1 MTRKATGLTKPVASK
16 RPLVDDDEEA
26 PPPPAPSQVIEEFA
40 SQEEDGVTQVPESME
55 IEDDVVID
63 DDDDDAMMAE
73 MADDELVAAV
83 PEPATKED
91 TISNNRGFVQAES
104 AKAKEVEAFH
114 AKKEEI
120 ATVEVDAST
129 LPLVQNASGEK
140 GR

>member
-1 MTRKATGLTKPVASK
+1 MLALACCGEVNRGWVFCGDDDSCVKTLKGEGDFD
-16 RPLVDDDEEA
+16 DDDE
-26 PPPPAPSQVIEEFA
+26 
-40 SQEEDGVTQVPESME
+40 
-55 IEDDVVID
+55 
-63 DDDDDAMMAE
+63 AMMAE

-104 AKAKEVEAFH
+104 AKAKEVEAFQ

-140 GR
+140 GQ